1 MPGSW
6 DIADPWV
13 VLSAIAVRTSA
24 LRIGPMVTP
33 LPRRRIGKLA
43 RETVTLD
50 RLSGGRLTLGLGA
63 GGDGGRELS
72 AFGEHRDA
80 HTRAEMLDEGA
91 DLLVQLWAGESV
103 HHEGRITA
111 IDVTMTPTP
120 ARGRIPIWIGC
131 QGFRARTAARA
142 ARFDGVFPLD
152 VADEDV
158 KRLIE
163 VVADVRGAL
172 ENFDVALG
180 VHPRVEID
188 HIARLG
194 ATWAMHSFWPG
205 HRVDQIHR
213 FIARGV
219 PG

>member
-1 MPGSW
+1 
-6 DIADPWV
+6 
-13 VLSAIAVRTSA
+13 
-24 LRIGPMVTP
+24 MVTQI
-33 LPRRRIGKLA
+33 PRRRIGKLA

-72 AFGEHRDA
+72 AFGEFSDA
-80 HTRAEMLDEGA
+80 QARAQTLDEGA

-103 HHEGRITA
+103 HHEGRINA

-120 ARGRIPIWIGC
+120 VRGRIPIWIGA
-131 QGFRARTAARA
+131 QGFRTQTAVRA

-152 VADEDV
+152 VSDDDV
-158 KRLIE
+158 KHLLD
-163 VVADVRGAL
+163 VVTEVRGSLDDFDLAL
-172 ENFDVALG
+172 A
-180 VHPRVEID
+180 VHPHVEID
-188 HIARLG
+188 DVARLG

-205 HRVDQIHR
+205 HRLDQIHR

-219 PG
+219 PA